1 VLRSAERACHTH
13 SRSLPVQL
21 CSCRLSPRFICRL
34 LQCSPS
40 SPCLRPNSLQS
51 PRVGSRPGRA
61 ESMAVDPR
69 QVVAGFLTLSM
80 FVMLGNMIKHD
91 HFSPV
96 TEVYFFPFPTLAFL
110 SWVWWP
116 LVGSLFLELRL
127 IWWRVANLCA
137 PRISRSFRRIR
148 VVWATGFRW
157 RGIDSVVGL

>member
-1 VLRSAERACHTH
+1 
-13 SRSLPVQL
+13 
-21 CSCRLSPRFICRL
+21 
-34 LQCSPS
+34 
-40 SPCLRPNSLQS
+40 
-51 PRVGSRPGRA
+51 
-61 ESMAVDPR
+61 MAVDPR

-127 IWWRVANLCA
+127 ILWRVANLCA